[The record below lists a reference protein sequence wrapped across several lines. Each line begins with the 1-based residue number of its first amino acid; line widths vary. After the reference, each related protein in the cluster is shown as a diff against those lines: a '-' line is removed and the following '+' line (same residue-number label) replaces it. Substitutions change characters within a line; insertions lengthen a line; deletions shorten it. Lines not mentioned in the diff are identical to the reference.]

1 MEYIVY
7 LMKKPNY
14 VCEYNISL
22 DNLLITLFIL
32 SNGNKELMSKVH
44 FDYTAK
50 KAEIELNG
58 KMIRIYPESKEGNLF
73 LKKIGIKIKYN
84 ILKKI
89 NKDL

>member
-1 MEYIVY
+1 
-7 LMKKPNY
+7 
-14 VCEYNISL
+14 
-22 DNLLITLFIL
+22 
-32 SNGNKELMSKVH
+32 MSKVH